1 MPPSGFPS
9 EYERFGFT
17 AEVLNRLLPISPF
30 SDQRCHIAESH
41 KHARTRQILLHA
53 AIKSLAQL
61 ARLPC
66 STSTIAALLRS
77 DLYRHFLREEIDWID
92 NASLLAN
99 SCTLTSPRKCD
110 VAIISRF
117 SFHSILESP
126 GCIQLLVN

>member
-17 AEVLNRLLPISPF
+17 AEVLNKPLPISPF

-61 ARLPC
+61 AC
-66 STSTIAALLRS
+66 KTALLN
-77 DLYRHFLREEIDWID
+77 ID
-92 NASLLAN
+92 NRRTASVRSL
-99 SCTLTSPRKCD
+99 SS
-110 VAIISRF
+110 F
-117 SFHSILESP
+117 SQRGNRLDR
-126 GCIQLLVN
+126 